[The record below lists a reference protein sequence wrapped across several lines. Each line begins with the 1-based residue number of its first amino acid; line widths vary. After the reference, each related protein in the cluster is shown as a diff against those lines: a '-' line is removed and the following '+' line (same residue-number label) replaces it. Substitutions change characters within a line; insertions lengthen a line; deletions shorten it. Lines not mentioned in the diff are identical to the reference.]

1 MLLSLDKLRCRAAK
15 LNKADRIT
23 KSLTRM
29 SKPKRWEMSNG
40 SIMHV
45 ETQSTMRAAD
55 MLNVSSITNVISICY
70 RIIFAMG
77 SVNVIVFT
85 EVSGAPTCTSR

>member
-55 MLNVSSITNVISICY
+55 MLNVSSITNVVSFSMCY
-70 RIIFAMG
+70 RIIIAMG
-77 SVNVIVFT
+77 KQCECYRFLLRYL
-85 EVSGAPTCTSR
+85 EL

>member
-23 KSLTRM
+23 KTLTRM

-40 SIMHV
+40 YIMHV
-45 ETQSTMRAAD
+45 ETQSTMHATD
-55 MLNVSSITNVISICY
+55 TLNVSSMTNVVTFS
-70 RIIFAMG
+70 M
-77 SVNVIVFT
+77 
-85 EVSGAPTCTSR
+85 